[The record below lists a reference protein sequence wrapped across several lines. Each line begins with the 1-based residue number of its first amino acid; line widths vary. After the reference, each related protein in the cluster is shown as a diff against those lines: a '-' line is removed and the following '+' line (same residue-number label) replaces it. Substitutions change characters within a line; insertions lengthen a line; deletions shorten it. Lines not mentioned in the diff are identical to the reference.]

1 MPRARRL
8 TILVL
13 ILVFVLGIFWL
24 VVGYGWFL
32 QKQERVANG
41 VANPKFP
48 YRDYTLEEL
57 NTMYPQ
63 YLNVDVP
70 TTQTPEQTHRLFLTA
85 LKEGDID
92 KAVECCVVKSKQKE
106 MREGLI
112 RVAEK
117 EQLQLMIS
125 DLDTSIKVRLESDD
139 RSSYSYTTKSS
150 NLTSFLEFLN
160 DNGKWLINSL

>member
-70 TTQTPEQTHRLFLTA
+70 TTQIPEETYTKLKQFLAEENLDQAVGLFSERNRDTY
-85 LKEGDID
+85 
-92 KAVECCVVKSKQKE
+92 SKLFE
-106 MREGLI
+106 
-112 RVAEK
+112 
-117 EQLQLMIS
+117 
-125 DLDTSIKVRLESDD
+125 
-139 RSSYSYTTKSS
+139 S
-150 NLTSFLEFLN
+150 NLRNNRFGELRSKLENTIIKKEN
-160 DNGKWLINSL
+160 DCTVVRCVYIMAESKSEINFTKNSDGKWLIESL